1 MNSIKTYAGS
11 EEGVT
16 LIEVL
21 VSLVILSMFV
31 VVLSQL
37 MGVSVTQVF
46 SSGERAKAVALA
58 EKNTERIYAIAVQT
72 ETLDGLYA
80 ADEYSSMTDLHTYD
94 ETLDY
99 KFCLVESTKSV
110 EDQPDIEGTDV
121 TVVAFYNNGQ
131 SYVEIT
137 TFLEMR

>member
-1 MNSIKTYAGS
+1 MRSIKTYAGS

-31 VVLSQL
+31 VVLSQV

-58 EKNTERIYAIAVQT
+58 EKKTERIYAIAVQT
-72 ETLDGLYA
+72 ETLDELYS
-80 ADEYSSMTDLHTYD
+80 ADEYSSMADRLTYD

-110 EDQPDIEGTDV
+110 EGQDDIEGTDV
-121 TVVAFYNNGQ
+121 TVVTFYNNGQ

-137 TFLEMR
+137 TFLDMR